1 MNQKDNFDKVRA
13 PSHYY
18 KDGMWCETVIKAI
31 TSNLIGFEAVCVA
44 NIVKYLW
51 RYKTKNGL
59 EDVEKAKKYIEMLIE
74 YLKNNIYNGSK
85 EGSETSG
92 NDTEFSDGTCAGRL
106 LS

>member
-1 MNQKDNFDKVRA
+1 MNQKDNFDKVSA

-18 KDGMWCETVIKAI
+18 KGGMWCETVIKAI

-59 EDVEKAKKYIEMLIE
+59 EDVEKAKKYTEMLIE

-85 EGSETSG
+85 EGSEKSG
-92 NDTEFSDGTCAGRL
+92 NDTEFSDRTCVGRL

>member
-1 MNQKDNFDKVRA
+1 MNQKDNFDKVTA

-18 KDGMWCETVIKAI
+18 KDGMWCKAAIKAI

-59 EDVEKAKKYIEMLIE
+59 EDVKKAKKYVEMLIE
-74 YLKNNIYNGSK
+74 YLMNNISNGSK
-85 EGSETSG
+85 EGSEKSG
-92 NDTEFSDGTCAGRL
+92 NNTEFSDGTCAGRL

>member
-18 KDGMWCETVIKAI
+18 KDGMWCETAIKAI

-59 EDVEKAKKYIEMLIE
+59 EDIEKAKKYIEMLIE
-74 YLKNNIYNGSK
+74 YLKNKISNGSK
-85 EGSETSG
+85 EGSEKSG
-92 NDTEFSDGTCAGRL
+92 NYSESSDRTCAGRF

>member
-1 MNQKDNFDKVRA
+1 MNQKDNFDKVSA

-18 KDGMWCETVIKAI
+18 KGGMWCETVIKAI

-59 EDVEKAKKYIEMLIE
+59 EDVEKEKKYTEMLIE
-74 YLKNNIYNGSK
+74 YLKNNIYKSIIIYVWHK
-85 EGSETSG
+85 FYIILEK
-92 NDTEFSDGTCAGRL
+92 FYLRY
-106 LS
+106 

>member
-1 MNQKDNFDKVRA
+1 MNQKDNFDKVTD

-18 KDGMWCETVIKAI
+18 KDGMWCKAAIKAI

-59 EDVEKAKKYIEMLIE
+59 EDVKKAKKYVEMLIE
-74 YLKNNIYNGSK
+74 YLMNNISNGSK
-85 EGSETSG
+85 EGSEKSG
-92 NDTEFSDGTCAGRL
+92 NYSESSDRTCAGRF